1 MIKQDVRFLKV
12 KLLITLAMAAVLCAA
27 IVACS
32 SLKGGEEKE
41 TAPAPTPE
49 AGKVSKV
56 TSGDTTTYSGVLRG
70 ANDSNKFDVFA
81 ESDEIEVEF
90 DWPDDTYF
98 HVKVLR
104 MAGDDLGDFDLSESE
119 IIELTGGG
127 KFTLIV
133 YSKGGDGPWTATYAE

>member
-1 MIKQDVRFLKV
+1 MKV

-32 SLKGGEEKE
+32 SLKGDEEKP
-41 TAPAPTPE
+41 TAPAPAPAPTPE

-56 TSGDTTTYSGVLRG
+56 TSGDATTYSGVLRG
-70 ANDSNKFDVFA
+70 ANDSNKFDVFT

-98 HVKVLR
+98 HVKVVG
-104 MAGDDLGDFDLSESE
+104 MAGDELGDFDLSEGE

>member
-1 MIKQDVRFLKV
+1 LKV
-12 KLLITLAMAAVLCAA
+12 KLFTTLAMAAVLCVA

-32 SLKGGEEKE
+32 SLKGDKEEK
-41 TAPAPTPE
+41 TTPMTTPAPTPTPE
-49 AGKVSKV
+49 AGKVSK
-56 TSGDTTTYSGVLRG
+56 TTAGDTTTLTGVLRG

-81 ESDEIEVEF
+81 ESDKIEVEF

-98 HVKVLR
+98 HVKVLG
-104 MAGDDLGDFDLSESE
+104 MSGDELGDFDLSEGE

-133 YSKGGDGPWTATYAE
+133 YSRSGDGPWTATYTD